1 MKTKND
7 IRSNWTTLL
16 LLLLVWLPIKSLAQ
30 TKTFEMVIEKTDGTE
45 LAFKITDDYPLLHYC
60 YGGEDGVNTLEIQ
73 TATDYCYVPCPE
85 IKRLTTREAKA
96 IRGDITGSGSVD
108 VQDATITVN
117 YILGN
122 INDEYDYTLVDMN
135 KDGEVDVFD
144 VTAIINVILS
154 GSGNHASSRMLAR
167 QKDALESINLT
178 SDEKG
183 LLFGIDNASRFTSFQ
198 FDIEV
203 PQGANLLGV
212 EWNGKT
218 SHTLQFAKN
227 GENRY
232 TVVAL
237 SMESKPLPES
247 EGALLRLHLSST
259 SSGELRFSNILF
271 VTPQGD
277 VTRLNGST
285 MNITTGIQGISFSQ
299 DEQIYDI
306 SGRQLNKKREQLDK
320 GVYIINNKKVV
331 IK

>member
-1 MKTKND
+1 MKTKNY
-7 IRSNWTTLL
+7 IRSIRTIFLIL
-16 LLLLVWLPIKSLAQ
+16 MLVWLPIKSMAQ
-30 TKTFEMVIEKTDGTE
+30 TKSFEMVIEKTDGTE
-45 LAFKITDDYPLLHYC
+45 LAFIITDDYPLLRYC

-73 TATDYCYVPCPE
+73 TDKGYTYVPCPE

-96 IRGDITGSGSVD
+96 MRGDITGSGSVD

-122 INDEYDYTLVDMN
+122 TSDEYDYTLVDMN

-154 GSGNHASSRMLAR
+154 GGGNPASARMLAR

-183 LLFGIDNASRFTSFQ
+183 LLFDIDNASRFTSFQ
-198 FDIEV
+198 FDVEV

-212 EWNGKT
+212 EWTGKT
-218 SHTLQFAKN
+218 NHTLQFAKN

-237 SMESKPLPES
+237 SMESKPLFES
-247 EGALLRLHLSST
+247 DGALLRLHLSST
-259 SSGELRFSNILF
+259 VSGELRFSNILF
-271 VTPQGD
+271 VTPLGD

-285 MNITTGIQGISFSQ
+285 MNITTGMQGISFSQ
-299 DEQIYDI
+299 GEQIYDI